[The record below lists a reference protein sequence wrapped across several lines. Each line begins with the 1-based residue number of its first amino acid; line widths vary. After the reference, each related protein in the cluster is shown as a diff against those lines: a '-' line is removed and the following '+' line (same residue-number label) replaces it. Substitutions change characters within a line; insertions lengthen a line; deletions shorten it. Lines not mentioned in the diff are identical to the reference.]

1 MGCNSCL
8 ALEVDIDMDEQIHDA
23 LGELKR
29 SIDKQ
34 NQIAEQQLATTK
46 ALIGT
51 IQGSAQ
57 VTADLVDQ
65 MVKARKG

>member
-1 MGCNSCL
+1 
-8 ALEVDIDMDEQIHDA
+8 MDEQIHDA
-23 LGELKR
+23 LVELKR
-29 SIDKQ
+29 SIYKQ
-34 NQIAEQQLATTK
+34 NEIAEQQLATTK

-51 IQGSAQ
+51 IQESAQ